1 MPTDSYNNGDPST
14 LDVEVVNTDSSAP
27 QVEGAESVLPGRLRP
42 QADMFVGIG
51 LLIFGA
57 VAAFESW
64 RMPRFEHLGVQIYQA
79 PGFVP
84 GLLGL
89 TIAAFGMMILVRSL
103 REGGWQLTSGR
114 MGGSIGS
121 QLRSIEARRLAILF
135 VITLGYAWGLVGLI
149 PFWAA
154 SFVFV
159 LVFILL
165 FDWHEAAAQ
174 SKQVRL
180 LITASVQA
188 VLTSAVVFYVFE
200 YIFMVR
206 LP

>member
-1 MPTDSYNNGDPST
+1 MPTDSYNNGDPSK
-14 LDVEVVNTDSSAP
+14 LDIEVVDADSAAP
-27 QVEGAESVLPGRLRP
+27 LVEGAEGVPPGRLRP
-42 QADMFVGIG
+42 QTDLFVGIG
-51 LLIFGA
+51 LMIFGA
-57 VAAFESW
+57 VAGFESW
-64 RMPRFEHLGVQIYQA
+64 RMPRFEHLGIQIYQA
-79 PGFVP
+79 PGLVP

-89 TIAAFGMMILVRSL
+89 TIAAFGLMILVRSL
-103 REGGWQLTSGR
+103 REGGWNLADGE
-114 MGGSIGS
+114 MGDSIGS
-121 QLRSIEARRLAILF
+121 RLRSIEARRLAILF
-135 VITLGYAWGLVGLI
+135 VITLGYAWGLVGRI

-159 LVFILL
+159 LAFIVL
-165 FDWHEAAAQ
+165 FDWREAAAQ

-188 VLTSAVVFYVFE
+188 AITAAVVSYVFE